1 MEDSRSTRETNQPII
16 NMSDETIISQLKKSF
31 LFRGL
36 PDEVLIELGR
46 KATRRQIV
54 KDDILMRKGDVG
66 DSLFMINKGW
76 FKIVADDAKGGEL
89 VINQTGPGETIGEMA
104 LLDQAPRSATVIAS
118 SDAEVLELK
127 QDAFYEI
134 LDQRPDLALEL
145 IRSFSSR
152 LRFSTTYIQK
162 AIEWS
167 QKLSAGDYSFI
178 ENSQT
183 ISRAEGSDEDKAGQ
197 LLSAFFQMV
206 RNVKDREDQL
216 KKQVEKL
223 ILQIDE
229 ARRKQEFEELT
240 STDFYA
246 DLKEQAKKLRAQR
259 AARQGE
265 GETEIP

>member
-1 MEDSRSTRETNQPII
+1 
-16 NMSDETIISQLKKSF
+16 MSDETIISQLKKSF

-36 PDEVLIELGR
+36 PDKVLIELGR
-46 KATRRQIV
+46 KATKRKLA
-54 KDDILMRKGDVG
+54 KDAVLMRRGDVG
-66 DSLFMINKGW
+66 DSLFMIVQGW
-76 FKIVADDAKGGEL
+76 FKIVAEDANGNEL
-89 VINQTGPGETIGEMA
+89 AINQTGPG
-104 LLDQAPRSATVIAS
+104 
-118 SDAEVLELK
+118 EVLELK

-134 LDQRPDLALEL
+134 LDQRPDLAMEL

-167 QKLSAGDYSFI
+167 QKISAGDYSFI
-178 ENSQT
+178 ENT
-183 ISRAEGSDEDKAGQ
+183 LTMSRAEGTDEDKASQ

-206 RNVKDREDQL
+206 HNVKDREDQL
-216 KKQVEKL
+216 KKQVENL

-229 ARRKQEFEELT
+229 TRRRQEFEEIT

-259 AARQGE
+259 AAQQQNE
-265 GETEIP
+265 K

>member
-1 MEDSRSTRETNQPII
+1 
-16 NMSDETIISQLKKSF
+16 MSDETIISQLKKSF

-36 PDEVLIELGR
+36 PNEVLIELGR
-46 KATRRQIV
+46 KAARRAIP
-54 KDDILMRKGDVG
+54 KDAVLMRKGDEG

-76 FKIVADDAKGGEL
+76 FKIVAEDALGGEL
-89 VINQTGPGETIGEMA
+89 IINQTGPGETIGEMA
-104 LLDQAPRSATVIAS
+104 LLDRAPRSATVIAS
-118 SDAEVLELK
+118 SDAEVLELN

-134 LDQRPDLALEL
+134 LDQRPDLAFEL

-167 QKLSAGDYSFI
+167 QKISAGDYSFT
-178 ENSQT
+178 ENSQMMN
-183 ISRAEGSDEDKAGQ
+183 RMEGTDEDKAGQ

-206 RNVKDREDQL
+206 RNVKEREYQL

-229 ARRKQEFEELT
+229 SRRKQEFEEIT

-246 DLKEQAKKLRAQR
+246 DLKEQAKRLRAQR
-259 AARQGE
+259 AAQQGE
-265 GETEIP
+265 EGTEAP

>member
-1 MEDSRSTRETNQPII
+1 
-16 NMSDETIISQLKKSF
+16 MSDETIISQLKKSF

-36 PDEVLIELGR
+36 PDKVLIELGR
-46 KATRRQIV
+46 KATKRKLA
-54 KDDILMRKGDVG
+54 KDAVLMRRGDVG
-66 DSLFMINKGW
+66 DSLFMIVQGW
-76 FKIVADDAKGGEL
+76 FKIVAEDANGNEL
-89 VINQTGPGETIGEMA
+89 AINQTGPGETIGEMA

-134 LDQRPDLALEL
+134 LDQRPDLAMEL

-167 QKLSAGDYSFI
+167 QKISAGDYSFI
-178 ENSQT
+178 ENTLTMSQ
-183 ISRAEGSDEDKAGQ
+183 AEGTDEDKASQ

-206 RNVKDREDQL
+206 HNVKDREDQL
-216 KKQVEKL
+216 KKQVENL

-229 ARRKQEFEELT
+229 TRRRQEFEEIT

-259 AARQGE
+259 AAQQQNE
-265 GETEIP
+265 K

>member
-1 MEDSRSTRETNQPII
+1 
-16 NMSDETIISQLKKSF
+16 MSDETIISQLKKSF

-36 PDEVLIELGR
+36 PNEVLIELGS
-46 KATRRQIV
+46 KASRREIAR
-54 KDDILMRKGDVG
+54 DAILMRKGDVG
-66 DSLFMINKGW
+66 DSLFMIIKGW
-76 FKIVADDAKGGEL
+76 FKIVAEGANGNEL

-104 LLDQAPRSATVIAS
+104 LLDRAPRSATVIAS

-134 LDQRPDLALEL
+134 LNQRPDLALEL

-167 QKLSAGDYSFI
+167 QKISAGDYSFI
-178 ENSQT
+178 DNT
-183 ISRAEGSDEDKAGQ
+183 LTMKRAEGTDEDKASQ

-206 RNVKDREDQL
+206 HNVKDREDQL

-229 ARRKQEFEELT
+229 SRRKQEFEEIT

-246 DLKEQAKKLRAQR
+246 DLKKQAKKLRALR
-259 AARQGE
+259 AEQQQKE
-265 GETEIP
+265 K

>member
-1 MEDSRSTRETNQPII
+1 
-16 NMSDETIISQLKKSF
+16 MSNETIITQLRKSF

-36 PDEVLIELGR
+36 PDEVLIELGKKAARR
-46 KATRRQIV
+46 KLAKDAILIRQ
-54 KDDILMRKGDVG
+54 GDVG
-66 DSLFMINKGW
+66 DSLFMIVQGW
-76 FKIVADDAKGGEL
+76 FKILAEDANGNEL
-89 VINQTGPGETIGEMA
+89 PINQTGPGEIIGEMA
-104 LLDQAPRSATVIAS
+104 LLDQAPRSATVIAAT
-118 SDAEVLELK
+118 DAEVLELK

-134 LDQRPDLALEL
+134 LNQRPDLALEL

-167 QKLSAGDYSFI
+167 QRISAGDYSFM
-178 ENSQT
+178 ENT
-183 ISRAEGSDEDKAGQ
+183 ATLDRTEDTDEDKAGQ

-223 ILQIDE
+223 TLQIDE
-229 ARRKQEFEELT
+229 ARRKQEFEEIT

-259 AARQGE
+259 FAQQNDE
-265 GETEIP
+265 

>member
-1 MEDSRSTRETNQPII
+1 MEDFGSARKANQSII

-36 PDEVLIELGR
+36 PNEVLIELGH
-46 KATRRQIV
+46 KATRHELA
-54 KDDILMRKGDVG
+54 KDEVLMHKGDVG

-76 FKIVADDAKGGEL
+76 FKIVTEDANGSEL
-89 VINQTGPGETIGEMA
+89 IINQTGPGETIGEMA
-104 LLDQAPRSATVIAS
+104 LLDRAPRSATAIAS
-118 SDAEVLELK
+118 SDAEVLELN

-152 LRFSTTYIQK
+152 LRFSTTYVQK

-167 QKLSAGDYSFI
+167 QKISAGDYSFI
-178 ENSQT
+178 ENSQMMK
-183 ISRAEGSDEDKAGQ
+183 RAEGTDEDKAGQ

-206 RNVKDREDQL
+206 HNVKDREDQL

-223 ILQIDE
+223 TLQIDE
-229 ARRKQEFEELT
+229 ARRKQEFEEIT
-240 STDFYA
+240 SSDFYA

-259 AARQGE
+259 AAQQGKE
-265 GETEIP
+265 

>member
-1 MEDSRSTRETNQPII
+1 
-16 NMSDETIISQLKKSF
+16 MSDETIIPQLKKSF

-36 PDEVLIELGR
+36 PNEVLIELGR
-46 KATRRQIV
+46 KAARRQLAQDAV
-54 KDDILMRKGDVG
+54 LMRKGDVG
-66 DSLFMINKGW
+66 DSLFMIIRGW
-76 FKIVADDAKGGEL
+76 FKIVAEGANGSEL
-89 VINQTGPGETIGEMA
+89 VINQSGPGETIGEMA
-104 LLDQAPRSATVIAS
+104 LLDRAPRSATVIAS

-145 IRSFSSR
+145 IRSVSSR

-167 QKLSAGDYSFI
+167 QKISAGDYSLI
-178 ENSQT
+178 ENSLT
-183 ISRAEGSDEDKAGQ
+183 LSRAEGTDEDKASQ

-223 ILQIDE
+223 TLQIDE
-229 ARRKQEFEELT
+229 ARRKQEFEEIT

-246 DLKEQAKKLRAQR
+246 DLKEQARKLRAQR
-259 AARQGE
+259 AAQQNE
-265 GETEIP
+265 K

>member
-1 MEDSRSTRETNQPII
+1 
-16 NMSDETIISQLKKSF
+16 MSDETIISQLKKSF

-36 PDEVLIELGR
+36 PNEALIELGR
-46 KATRRQIV
+46 KATRRGLA
-54 KDDILMRKGDVG
+54 KDEVLMRKGDVG
-66 DSLFMINKGW
+66 DSLFMISKGW
-76 FKIVADDAKGGEL
+76 FKIVTEDARGGEL

-104 LLDQAPRSATVIAS
+104 LLDRAPRSATAIAS
-118 SDAEVLELK
+118 SEAEVLELK

-134 LDQRPDLALEL
+134 LNQRPDLALEL

-167 QKLSAGDYSFI
+167 QKISAGDYSFI
-178 ENSQT
+178 ENT
-183 ISRAEGSDEDKAGQ
+183 LTVSRAEGTDEDKASQ

-216 KKQVEKL
+216 KQQVERL

-229 ARRKQEFEELT
+229 ARRKQEFEEIT

-259 AARQGE
+259 AAQQDQK
-265 GETEIP
+265 